1 MSVEEYRKEIVMN
14 HCSQCELVLVMM
26 MTMINVMMFTILMA
40 IKDDRYCMSG
50 GGAAGVNTS
59 KEGNLGE

>member
-1 MSVEEYRKEIVMN
+1 MN
-14 HCSQCELVLVMM
+14 HCLQCELVLVMM